1 MGIDSMSS
9 LGALAPHKAGRR
21 WAFGIG
27 NAKLAAMATLSPDQL
42 FFLQT
47 QKIPSSSLF
56 DASGMRTA
64 DYQAAMKA
72 EGRSF
77 AYGVTPCGNGGHT
90 LRTRKGHCIECDHAR
105 IAFMLRHDKRAYVYI
120 AASYAGKLIKI
131 GSSGDVADRANKLC
145 EYLYGGFGD
154 WQVLSTVATDA
165 AGRIECDVHSRL
177 LPYSVA
183 GHYVRAGR
191 R

>member
-1 MGIDSMSS
+1 
-9 LGALAPHKAGRR
+9 
-21 WAFGIG
+21 
-27 NAKLAAMATLSPDQL
+27 
-42 FFLQT
+42 
-47 QKIPSSSLF
+47 
-56 DASGMRTA
+56 
-64 DYQAAMKA
+64 
-72 EGRSF
+72 
-77 AYGVTPCGNGGHT
+77 
-90 LRTRKGHCIECDHAR
+90 
-105 IAFMLRHDKRAYVYI
+105 MLRHDKRAYVYI